1 MGHALAVVLVI
12 AVVDCLN
19 PSTIAPSLYLATG
32 PSAVRKLMSFTAGVF
47 AVNALGGL
55 VILLGPGQALV
66 TLIPHPDPHARHLF
80 ELFLGVA
87 LLPLAGVLWLNHARV
102 AHRIAK
108 SQEHIDRSAFLL
120 GAGIMAVEL
129 LTAFPYFAAIAAIAD
144 SRTSVVTEV
153 GLLGVFN
160 LVFVA
165 PLWWS
170 SPRSAWSRASE
181 GRAILTRWR
190 ADLGGRLAIA
200 LPPLLAAV
208 GVALIIWGG
217 ANTLTD

>member
-12 AVVDCLN
+12 AAVDCLN
-19 PSTIAPSLYLATG
+19 PSTIAPSLYLATA
-32 PSAVRKLMSFTAGVF
+32 PAAVRKLVSFTAGVF

-80 ELFLGVA
+80 ELFLGLA
-87 LLPLAGVLWLNHARV
+87 LLPLAGVLWLRRVRV
-102 AHRIAK
+102 ADRIAR
-108 SQEHIDRSAFLL
+108 SQERVDRSAFLL
-120 GAGIMAVEL
+120 GAGIMAAEL
-129 LTAFPYFAAIAAIAD
+129 LTAFPYFAAIAAIAA
-144 SRTSVVTEV
+144 SRTSVVTEI

-165 PLWWS
+165 PLLAVTAV
-170 SPRSAWSRASE
+170 RLLAGER
-181 GRAILTRWR
+181 GRGILTRWR

-200 LPPLLAAV
+200 LPPLVAAV
-208 GVALIIWGG
+208 AVALIIWG
-217 ANTLTD
+217 AVNTLTD

>member
-1 MGHALAVVLVI
+1 VGHVLAVVLVI

-32 PSAVRKLMSFTAGVF
+32 PSAVRKLLSFTAGVF
-47 AVNALGGL
+47 VVNALGGL
-55 VILLGPGQALV
+55 VILLGPGLV
-66 TLIPHPDPHARHLF
+66 LVDLIPHPDPHARHLF

-87 LLPLAGVLWLNHARV
+87 LLPLAGVLWLNRTRV
-102 AHRIAK
+102 AHRIAR
-108 SQEHIDRSAFLL
+108 SQERIDRSAFLL

-144 SRTSVVTEV
+144 SRASIVSEV

-165 PLWWS
+165 PLLVVVLV
-170 SPRSAWSRASE
+170 RLVAGER

-190 ADLGGRLAIA
+190 ADLGPRLAVA
-200 LPPLLAAV
+200 LPPLIAAV
-208 GVALIIWGG
+208 AVVLIIWGA
-217 ANTLTD
+217 ANTLAD